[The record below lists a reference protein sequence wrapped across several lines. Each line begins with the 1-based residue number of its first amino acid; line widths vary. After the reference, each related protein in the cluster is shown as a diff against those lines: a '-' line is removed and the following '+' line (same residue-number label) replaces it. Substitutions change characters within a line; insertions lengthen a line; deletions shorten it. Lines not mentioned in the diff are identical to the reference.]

1 MSRRSGGAAE
11 GLMWLIGFIIF
22 APLIASL
29 FVVSFTQVMVTLAPI
44 GVLMFAVFFVVY
56 LVRTRW

>member
-22 APLIASL
+22 APLIASFDPNDVITRFL
-29 FVVSFTQVMVTLAPI
+29 EN
-44 GVLMFAVFFVVY
+44 MFRYREATFQPSR
-56 LVRTRW
+56 LRHPAA